1 MTLQGAQWF
10 LPPPSVF
17 CIRVH
22 LFGFEPQTFYVL
34 SKIISN
40 SKFAKVNVVLALP
53 GVILPVFIPPAHHLV
68 LLDQLEEGGTVL
80 ILVLP
85 DQLEVKGMVLIRP
98 GRLWWIKVTLLRFRF
113 AEACQGQGNS
123 RGYYKTYKITTEKSE
138 RIWF

>member
-1 MTLQGAQWF
+1 MIPATPKRFLYTCAPFWIRTPDILQ
-10 LPPPSVF
+10 
-17 CIRVH
+17 
-22 LFGFEPQTFYVL
+22 YVL

-80 ILVLP
+80 ILFLP
-85 DQLEVKGMVLIRP
+85 DQLEVEGTVRIRP
-98 GRLWWIKVTLLRFRF
+98 GRLWWIEVALLRFRF